1 MKESSKVGKE
11 ELEKSTKV
19 GNEQCGHGQFGVGKQ
34 EKKLK
39 TIPKVSPTTLI
50 RYSEVRRM
58 TKCKMLVEKKPKGT
72 SSS

>member
-39 TIPKVSPTTLI
+39 TIPKVSPTT
-50 RYSEVRRM
+50 
-58 TKCKMLVEKKPKGT
+58 
-72 SSS
+72 